1 MYRPKGVIYMLSYTI
16 RRLFILIPM
25 LIVISFMIYSGLELM
40 PGDAVSYMID
50 PEAAA
55 ELTPEKM
62 DALRESLGLNDPFIV
77 RYLKWLGGVLQG
89 NFGYSLSSGV
99 PIRNIVFDRLPAT
112 LELSAIALVL
122 STILGSILGFI
133 SAIKKG
139 SIADNTLTV
148 VGMLGVSIPQ
158 FFFGLVAILI
168 FALKLKW
175 LPVGGRLMP
184 EYVTYWDRFPHVI
197 MPALVLAA
205 TMTAGVMRYSRS
217 SMLDSMNKE
226 YIKTARSKGLPE
238 WRVNLVH
245 GFRVALTPVIVLV
258 GFRLPTLIGGAVVI
272 EQIFQW
278 PGIGNEFITAVRGQN
293 FPLVMM
299 IALFSVF
306 AVLVA
311 SFLVDL
317 LTAVMDPRVKLS

>member
-1 MYRPKGVIYMLSYTI
+1 MLSYAI
-16 RRLFILIPM
+16 RRMLILIPM
-25 LIVISFMIYSGLELM
+25 LIVISFFIYSGLELM

-55 ELTPEKM
+55 ELSPEKL
-62 DALRESLGLNDPFIV
+62 DALRDSLGLNDPFII
-77 RYLKWLGGVLQG
+77 RYFKWFGGVLKG
-89 NFGYSLSSGV
+89 DFGYSLSSGV
-99 PIRNIVFDRLPAT
+99 PIKDIVYDRLPAT
-112 LELSAIALVL
+112 LELSFIALIL
-122 STILGSILGFI
+122 STIFGSILGFI
-133 SAIKKG
+133 SAIRKG

-148 VGMLGVSIPQ
+148 VGMLGVSVPQ
-158 FFFGLVAILI
+158 FVFGLVAILI

-184 EYVTYWDRFPHVI
+184 EYVTYWDRFPHII

-306 AVLVA
+306 AVLIA

-317 LTAVMDPRVKLS
+317 FTAILDPRVKLG

>member
-1 MYRPKGVIYMLSYTI
+1 MLSYAI
-16 RRLFILIPM
+16 RRMLILIPM
-25 LIVISFMIYSGLELM
+25 LIVISFFIYSGLELM

-55 ELTPEKM
+55 ELSPEKL
-62 DALRESLGLNDPFIV
+62 DALRDSLGLNDPFIL
-77 RYLKWLGGVLQG
+77 RYFKWFGGVLKG
-89 NFGYSLSSGV
+89 DFGYSLSSGV
-99 PIRNIVFDRLPAT
+99 PIRDIVFDRLSAT
-112 LELSAIALVL
+112 LELSFIALIL
-122 STILGSILGFI
+122 STIFGSILGFI
-133 SAIKKG
+133 SAIRKG

-148 VGMLGVSIPQ
+148 VGMLGVSVPQ
-158 FFFGLVAILI
+158 FVFGLVAILI

-184 EYVTYWDRFPHVI
+184 EYVTYWDRFPHII

-306 AVLVA
+306 AVLIA

-317 LTAVMDPRVKLS
+317 FTAILDPRVKLG

>member
-1 MYRPKGVIYMLSYTI
+1 MLSYTI
-16 RRLFILIPM
+16 RRLMILVPM
-25 LIVISFMIYSGLELM
+25 LIIISFFIYGGLELM
-40 PGDAVSYMID
+40 PGDAVSYMIN

-55 ELTPEKM
+55 ELSPEKL
-62 DALRESLGLNDPFIV
+62 DALRDSLGLNDPFIV
-77 RYLKWLGGVLQG
+77 RYAIWFKGVLKG
-89 NFGYSLSSGV
+89 DFGYSLSSGV
-99 PIRNIVFDRLPAT
+99 PIRDIVFDRLPAT
-112 LELSAIALVL
+112 LELSFIALIL
-122 STILGSILGFI
+122 SSLFGSLLGFL
-133 SAIKKG
+133 SAIRKG
-139 SIADNTLTV
+139 SIADHSLTV
-148 VGMLGVSIPQ
+148 IGMIGVSIPQ

-168 FALKLKW
+168 FALKLHW

-184 EYVTYWDRFPHVI
+184 EYVTYWDRFPHLV
-197 MPALVLAA
+197 MPSLVLAA

-217 SMLDSMNKE
+217 SMLDSLNKD

-245 GFRVALTPVIVLV
+245 GFRVALTPVVVLV

-299 IALFSVF
+299 IALFSVT
-306 AVLVA
+306 AVLIA

-317 LTAVMDPRVKLS
+317 LTAVLDPRVKLS

>member
-1 MYRPKGVIYMLSYTI
+1 MLSYAI
-16 RRLFILIPM
+16 RRMLILIPM
-25 LIVISFMIYSGLELM
+25 LIVISFFIYSGLELM

-55 ELTPEKM
+55 ELAPEKL
-62 DALRESLGLNDPFIV
+62 DALRDSLGLNDPFIL
-77 RYLKWLGGVLQG
+77 RYFKWFGGVLKG
-89 NFGYSLSSGV
+89 DFGYSLSSGV
-99 PIRNIVFDRLPAT
+99 PIRDIVFDRLPAT
-112 LELSAIALVL
+112 LELSFIALVL
-122 STILGSILGFI
+122 STMFGSILGFI
-133 SAIKKG
+133 SAIRKG

-148 VGMLGVSIPQ
+148 VGMLGVSVPQ
-158 FFFGLVAILI
+158 FVFGLVAILI

-184 EYVTYWDRFPHVI
+184 EYITYWDRFPHII

-306 AVLVA
+306 AVLIA

-317 LTAVMDPRVKLS
+317 FTAILDPRVKLG

>member
-1 MYRPKGVIYMLSYTI
+1 MMSYAI
-16 RRLFILIPM
+16 RRMLILIPM
-25 LIVISFMIYSGLELM
+25 LIVISFFIYSGLELM

-55 ELTPEKM
+55 EISPEKL
-62 DALRESLGLNDPFIV
+62 DALRDSLGLNDPFIL
-77 RYLKWLGGVLQG
+77 RYFKWFGGVLKG

-99 PIRNIVFDRLPAT
+99 PIRDIVFDRLPAT
-112 LELSAIALVL
+112 LELSFIALIL
-122 STILGSILGFI
+122 STIFGSILGFI
-133 SAIKKG
+133 SAIRKG

-158 FFFGLVAILI
+158 FVFGLVAILI

-184 EYVTYWDRFPHVI
+184 EYVTYWDRFPHLI

-278 PGIGNEFITAVRGQN
+278 PGIGNEFIAAVRGQN

-306 AVLVA
+306 AVLIA

-317 LTAVMDPRVKLS
+317 FTAILDPRVKLG